1 MFNDLKLWLLITKNT
16 FALNCFLC
24 PKGPPN
30 KKSKKSASHHVIEC
44 GTSEKREFLQSG
56 SVLKITLM
64 NGSQHEGPEINELQ
78 KIQSECYQTRNLI
91 ILYLEL
97 LYNLIA

>member
-1 MFNDLKLWLLITKNT
+1 MSDDLKLGLLITKNT

-44 GTSEKREFLQSG
+44 GTSEKREFLLSG
-56 SVLKITLM
+56 NVLKITLM
-64 NGSQHEGPEINELQ
+64 NGSQHECPGINKL
-78 KIQSECYQTRNLI
+78 
-91 ILYLEL
+91 
-97 LYNLIA
+97 